1 MRFRGHAYRSLD
13 PKGRLM
19 LPVEM
24 RDVLMQRSPEG
35 RFVLTTYDG
44 CIVGFP
50 EPDWLIF
57 EEKFSKLS
65 NSSRKMRDFR
75 RLVLSG
81 AEVMTLDPQGRVRI
95 PRAQMEYAGLE
106 KDVAIVGQ
114 GNRFEIWA
122 QDEFKALIQQNF
134 DDVADELAASG
145 IELDL

>member
-1 MRFRGHAYRSLD
+1 
-13 PKGRLM
+13 
-19 LPVEM
+19 
-24 RDVLMQRSPEG
+24 
-35 RFVLTTYDG
+35 
-44 CIVGFP
+44 
-50 EPDWLIF
+50 
-57 EEKFSKLS
+57 
-65 NSSRKMRDFR
+65 MRDFR